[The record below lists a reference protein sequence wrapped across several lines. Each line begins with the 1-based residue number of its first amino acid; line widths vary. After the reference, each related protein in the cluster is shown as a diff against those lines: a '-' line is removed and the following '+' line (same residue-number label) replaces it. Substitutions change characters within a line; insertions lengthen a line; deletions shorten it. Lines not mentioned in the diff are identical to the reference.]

1 MQKEQKVVKEYMR
14 EKRTK
19 KQKTNYKRGGEN

>member
-1 MQKEQKVVKEYMR
+1 MQKEQKVVKEYME

-19 KQKTNYKRGGEN
+19 KEKTNYKRGKN